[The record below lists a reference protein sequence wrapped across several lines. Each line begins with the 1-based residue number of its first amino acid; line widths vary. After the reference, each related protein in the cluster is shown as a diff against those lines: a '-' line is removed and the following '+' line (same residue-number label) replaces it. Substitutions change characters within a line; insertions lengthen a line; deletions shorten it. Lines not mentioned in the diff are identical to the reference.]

1 MPGSPGIRP
10 FKFGPLLAE
19 DLEGFTRQG
28 SLLPNTLQF
37 IVSHPLNRR
46 RPVSA
51 LARFVAWQVGSRLKR
66 DHVHRWISGTR
77 LAVRSGMTGATG
89 NIYCGLHEFADMALV
104 IHALRPGDLFL
115 DIGANVGS
123 YTVLASGVCGART
136 IAFEPDPVTAVN
148 LRRNVTINTIDH
160 LVEVHES
167 ALGAHAGEVAFTV
180 GQDTINRV
188 AGAGDGQTRLV
199 RLSRLDDIAGAQ
211 SPTLIKLDVEGYED
225 QVLAGAA
232 AVLAAP
238 SLLAIETEAQDSRTI
253 DVIKGFGFVRRFY
266 DPWTR
271 RLSTEPSSL
280 HASNALFVR
289 NEPALAARLREAP
302 RRQIGGHD
310 L

>member
-1 MPGSPGIRP
+1 M
-10 FKFGPLLAE
+10 
-19 DLEGFTRQG
+19 
-28 SLLPNTLQF
+28 PNTLQF
-37 IVSHPLNRR
+37 IVNHPLTRR

-51 LARFVAWQVGSRLKR
+51 LARYFAWQVGSRLKR

-77 LAVRSGMTGATG
+77 LAARSGMTGATG
-89 NIYCGLHEFADMALV
+89 NIYCGLHEFADMGLV

-136 IAFEPDPVTAVN
+136 IAFEPDPGTAVT
-148 LRRNVTINTIDH
+148 LRRNVAINSIDN
-160 LVEVHES
+160 LVQVQET

-180 GQDTINRV
+180 GQDTTNRV
-188 AGAGDGQTRLV
+188 AGSGDGETRLV
-199 RLSRLDDIAGAQ
+199 RLSRLDDISGVQA
-211 SPTLIKLDVEGYED
+211 PTLIKLDVEGYEE
-225 QVLAGAA
+225 QVLAGAG

-238 SLLAIETEAQDSRTI
+238 SLLAIETEAQDDRTI
-253 DVIKGFGFVRRFY
+253 DMIKSFGFARRYY

-271 RLSTEPSSL
+271 RLSTQPGGP

-289 NEPALAARLREAP
+289 DEATLAARLAGAP
-302 RRQIGGHD
+302 HRRICGQD